1 MDRKIKISIC
11 AKDLEAVIESLALGK
26 SENVENLLQTE
37 IDLELK
43 ISDSTSNYKTLVES
57 SKILDWCFIDDP
69 SSEEQ
74 QKPTDMKKDKT
85 ERLIDKHFATKEE
98 EPKEDKS
105 LLSSLRAQLIR
116 ERIDMKDINNI
127 IALTYFSFV
136 ICRQKNVKDLTPDLL
151 VSIIDTAIL
160 NPMAGEIVLNQISE
174 QLVREILRALGRC
187 QDPYLDWIERLRRV
201 ISDRY
206 NKSTNELFASFIQ
219 SMYI

>member
-74 QKPTDMKKDKT
+74 QKPTDMEKDKT
-85 ERLIDKHFATKEE
+85 EKLIDKHFATKEE
-98 EPKEDKS
+98 PKEDKS
-105 LLSSLRAQLIR
+105 FLSSLKAQLMR

>member
-11 AKDLEAVIESLALGK
+11 AKDLETVVKSLELGK
-26 SENVENLLQTE
+26 SENVDNLLQTE

-43 ISDSTSNYKTLVES
+43 ISDSTNNYKTLVES
-57 SKILDWCFIDDP
+57 NKILDWCFIDDVSP
-69 SSEEQ
+69 EEQ
-74 QKPTDMKKDKT
+74 KPKDVEKDKT
-85 ERLIDKHFATKEE
+85 EKLIDKHFTTQE

-105 LLSSLRAQLIR
+105 FLLSLKAQLMR

-127 IALTYFSFV
+127 ISLTYFSFV
-136 ICRQKNVKDLTPDLL
+136 ICRQKNVKDLTPELL

-160 NPMAGEIVLNQISE
+160 NPIAGEIILNQISE
-174 QLVREILRALGRC
+174 QLVREILRALGSC

-206 NKSTNELFASFIQ
+206 NKSIDELFASFIQ
-219 SMYI
+219 SMYII